1 MSNQTAAT
9 TQNSRASLR
18 TRIGGFRAAR
28 RRGALGVPEVAALGV
43 AALLLLTA
51 VLSYLFLLA
60 PQRSRAQ
67 SLEAERDELQ
77 RRLQTQQ
84 ASLGEGQ
91 TTQQRVDEILASLD
105 RFEVDNLGQASSG
118 TKTVVEE
125 LNRLI
130 VKDGLRISGGVS
142 FTQLQETA
150 PGSEQSQQQRRE
162 NQAQRVVQSVFPGIG
177 VTLTVEG
184 TYPNMRRFIRD
195 IEADRQFVVIDAVE
209 LEGVTDT
216 NAGSAAAAA
225 AEAAQAPMA
234 SQVVRP
240 GVPARPGAQLP
251 QGAPQALPVVPAAPS
266 RNALVSLRLDMAA
279 YFRRSTAAAAQG
291 SAPAQ

>member
-1 MSNQTAAT
+1 
-9 TQNSRASLR
+9 
-18 TRIGGFRAAR
+18 
-28 RRGALGVPEVAALGV
+28 VAALGV

-60 PQRSRAQ
+60 PQRSRAA

-84 ASLGEGQ
+84 SSLGEGQ
-91 TTQQRVDEILASLD
+91 STQQRVGEILSSLD
-105 RFEVDNLGQASSG
+105 RFEIDNLGQASSG

-125 LNRLI
+125 MNRLI
-130 VKDGLRISGGVS
+130 LKNGLRISGGVS
-142 FTQLQETA
+142 FTQLQEVA
-150 PGSEQSQQQRRE
+150 PGAEQSRQQRLE
-162 NQAQRVVQSVFPGIG
+162 EKAQRVVQSVFPGIG

-195 IEADRQFVVIDAVE
+195 IESDRQFVVVDAVE
-209 LEGVTDT
+209 LEGVTDS
-216 NAGSAAAAA
+216 NASSAAAAA
-225 AEAAQAPMA
+225 AQAPLA
-234 SQVVRP
+234 SQV
-240 GVPARPGAQLP
+240 PGAQT
-251 QGAPQALPVVPAAPS
+251 PAAPATPS

-279 YFRRSTAAAAQG
+279 YFRRSNAAASQG